1 MDKVKSELEK
11 ELSDKIEESFHN
23 QANLISDQCLFEFL
37 DAANKIVGKDKS
49 IEDIK
54 QLKPKTYDSF
64 KNNVQKIAYKEEWA
78 AARAEKFALEL
89 EKKFESQKEKIIN
102 DSMKEFDRILKK
114 QM

>member
-1 MDKVKSELEK
+1 VKQELEK
-11 ELSDKIEESFHN
+11 ELSEKIEESFHN
-23 QANLISDQCLFEFL
+23 QANHIADQCLFDFL
-37 DAANKIVGKDKS
+37 DAANKIVSKDKS

-64 KNNVQKIAYKEEWA
+64 KGSVLKIAYKEEWA
-78 AARAEKFALEL
+78 VTRADKFGVEL

-102 DSMKEFDRILKK
+102 DSVKEFDRILKK